1 MLQLRHT
8 VPFVDDVMPNIGLL
22 WDTGMYLDGL
32 ILCQNGQVP
41 FSKLIL
47 SCHSNLV
54 YQALTDNGEDQVILL
69 KDFSVSVVRG
79 LISLL
84 HGSQVAFTTN
94 KLAET
99 EELLDL
105 LEISLSDGFCQ
116 LDQLLKARRSRKR
129 KLNDDEDDVVITFD
143 KKNIK
148 KANISDLIRVGEREV
163 SPKDLEL
170 KKRRIN
176 YHTKSYTDWSKVA
189 ADKVVI
195 KEEPVDEVT
204 PIPIIQRVTYAKN
217 LDFSDIVTV
226 NIDQYDSHKES
237 CIPKEFTDMKFKS
250 HDLQLKGREAPYRLR
265 NRSGSGSLIEES
277 ELVVDLSY
285 KRRRRSS
292 GKSDVSKSSDNNISL
307 VKANDDHTNSQI
319 NHLEN
324 EKLNVQSDKEPEN
337 ILSGDSFAI
346 DEKVEYVI
354 GSGINLDQEEFIDQ
368 DDQEYEPAIVE
379 EQRITTVVIENE
391 NENTTSEGLKDVDSS
406 ILIHTLSPSKVSRRN
421 RSLSQTTG
429 FLKTEDE
436 AKSLVAPYIAKIDSR
451 PPKYRCLFKDSD
463 PEKADCDYINSRLL
477 MTQCHVYKH
486 LDIYLYQCNYCEL
499 KCRLETNFEKHL
511 NTHGVTRR
519 REKMGK
525 YIYLDEKSELSQHSV
540 AESGDEFG
548 NRRFRADFDKV
559 ETNIECSSSVED
571 NDCQRLF
578 SEYETQHGNNKIKS
592 RLLDA
597 RENRETIDNIERFVE
612 ETNIT
617 IDEKEMKLEKNLMET
632 INNLRDTQTLVSPE
646 EGFKKAFD
654 YYFKESESNLFIC
667 KICLENKEHFDCERE
682 SVIRT
687 HIFKHLNIFIYECK
701 FCGELFRSKQ
711 LLKCHNDHIHCKT
724 AEDAFRILDEISTD
738 SDSKNYSQ
746 LHSYH
751 TSKKSVFLGEEKARS
766 IISSYIVYNM
776 RREQDEMDVRL
787 ECSLCQFRNE
797 SEIEVYEH
805 IAVVHLNIYQYKCD
819 FCSLKV
825 KIKRHLIEHM
835 LEKHG
840 LDEQE
845 EKTEM
850 VITQSEDG
858 SVSFVND
865 PDKNEIKTLDND
877 NMDDEAAITLNVPVQ
892 LSDTFKD
899 TPQDDEFP
907 YAEHNMTVKVG
918 PNGAKKVF
926 VGDAKFPLLRL
937 NRSVLNK
944 LSKGK
949 LLSKKQAD
957 EMVFG
962 YTIHNAESKMYE
974 CTLCNGTVQKEKS
987 YLIQRHLYDHFN
999 IYFLKCELC
1008 NDIFRFATQFR
1019 DHLEAHKK
1027 AENRNKE
1034 ESVKKKANHLKD
1046 KIGNYHEAEDF
1057 SFIPA
1062 EEAKDIV
1069 ESYYTFEETAEEDVL
1084 YQCKLCDFT
1093 VNSNSRM
1100 YNHCLKQH
1108 LKIYQYQCDLCD
1120 ELFKLDIDLKR
1131 HYFKIHRK
1139 KYQKNVKLDKL
1150 AKTDKYYESNE
1161 TDFPDVD
1168 ITTISMDQLKG
1179 KKISTKQ
1186 AKSIKGSYMIFN
1198 EATKLHECE
1207 LCDYKREWR
1216 GNLQFHVLA
1225 EHYDVYLYQC
1235 PYPGCEVMLRNWSA
1249 FQNHQKSHK
1258 EPTPH
1263 VALESTSIE
1272 TDFHLLKEPVY
1283 VGEEEGWKIARGYH
1297 YYDKNAGL
1305 HQCKMCQ
1312 FSARSQQAS
1321 IHVLAKH
1328 LPCVYLY
1335 RCQYCGKDF
1344 RYSRVRWREHLALHR
1359 EGKVKCEHCP
1369 DNSDKV
1375 FTKESLKAHMRRNH
1389 TLGRFTCG
1397 VAGCGMVFTTKSEVR
1412 AHEKE
1417 VHLIGLPAKC
1427 VSHVCEWCDYAF
1439 PTRSRW
1445 KKHVI
1450 LCQRGTSR
1458 TGFRKQISDVL
1469 QWLGKG
1475 AYKCTFC
1482 GVEFHPEPDNVT
1494 RTGLPEARNHVAT
1507 VHGMKHMKKAKMQW
1521 HGDPKHY
1528 NKEDLYRDKTMF
1540 WNQKV
1545 KDIEKVRNMA
1555 QQESKLFTIQNEVN
1569 ENIAE
1574 AAKSHKAMME
1584 ALGYPDKKVLDP
1596 NKAVFMK
1603 LVQAGQSE
1611 DLEPGQLATLQP
1623 GDIVEDGL
1631 VEHQV
1636 VVNIVNEN
1644 GEIEQRQVV
1653 VNIVNENGE
1662 IEQRQVILDQSSGT
1676 HTLIDQSQLYLN
1688 QEEIEPDDTHDVH
1701 HEVVFESS
1709 EQGDML
1715 DELEVGQQAVVF
1727 QSIQRRYKTETLLE
1741 QNVEF
1746 SDVGSIQI
1754 VESVDES
1761 NMDYVEV
1768 PPQ

>member
-22 WDTGMYLDGL
+22 WDTGMHLDGM
-32 ILCQNGQVP
+32 IFCQNGQVP

-47 SCHSNLV
+47 SCHSTLV
-54 YQALTDNGEDQVILL
+54 FQALTDNGEDQVIML

-79 LISLL
+79 LVSLL
-84 HGSQVAFTTN
+84 HGSQLPFSTT
-94 KLAET
+94 KLTEL

-105 LEISLSDGFCQ
+105 LGISLSNRFCH
-116 LDQLLKARRSRKR
+116 LDQLLRARRSRKR

-143 KKNIK
+143 EKNIK
-148 KANISDLIRVGEREV
+148 KPKISDLIRVGEREV

-170 KKRRIN
+170 KKRRVN

-189 ADKVVI
+189 TDKIVI
-195 KEEPVDEVT
+195 KEEPIDEAT
-204 PIPIIQRVTYAKN
+204 PIPIIQRVTYEKN
-217 LDFSDIVTV
+217 VDISYQ
-226 NIDQYDSHKES
+226 NSFDLIEKCANKES
-237 CIPKEFTDMKFKS
+237 CNPETKDKNQE
-250 HDLQLKGREAPYRLR
+250 LQTEMREVPYRLR
-265 NRSGSGSLIEES
+265 SRSGSLEEEN

-292 GKSDVSKSSDNNISL
+292 GKSDISKSSDINSSL
-307 VKANDDHTNSQI
+307 IKENDDLKHFHV
-319 NHLEN
+319 NHFEKEN
-324 EKLNVQSDKEPEN
+324 PTVQSDQK
-337 ILSGDSFAI
+337 LGDAI
-346 DEKVEYVI
+346 CEGSLGIGEKSEYVI
-354 GSGINLDQEEFIDQ
+354 DSEIDIGQEQLIEH
-368 DDQEYEPAIVE
+368 DDEEYEPAFVE
-379 EQRITTVVIENE
+379 EERITTVVIDNE
-391 NENTTSEGLKDVDSS
+391 VNNVTNEGINDVDSS

-421 RSLSQTTG
+421 RSVSQTPG

-436 AKSLVAPYIAKIDSR
+436 AKSIAAPYIAKIDSR
-451 PPKYRCLFKDSD
+451 PPKYRCIFKNNPLETSGV
-463 PEKADCDYINSRLL
+463 DCDYINSRLL

-486 LDIYLYQCNYCEL
+486 LDIYLYQCIYCGL

-525 YIYLDEKSELSQHSV
+525 YLYLDEKSETNQFSTV
-540 AESGDEFG
+540 EAGVDVGDKGFKAVFVKE
-548 NRRFRADFDKV
+548 FDKA
-559 ETNIECSSSVED
+559 ETSIGSSTYVKD
-571 NDCQRLF
+571 KDYQRLF
-578 SEYETQHGNNKIKS
+578 NEQQDNV
-592 RLLDA
+592 
-597 RENRETIDNIERFVE
+597 ETIDNIEKFME
-612 ETNIT
+612 ETKIK
-617 IDEKEMKLEKNLMET
+617 IDKEQNLEKNLMET
-632 INNLRDTQTLVSPE
+632 INNIPDTQTLMSPE
-646 EGFKKAFD
+646 EGFKRAFD
-654 YYFKESESNLFIC
+654 YYFKESESNLFLC

-687 HIFKHLNIFIYECK
+687 HVFKHLNIFIYECK

-711 LLKCHNDHIHCKT
+711 LLKCHNDHVHCKT
-724 AEDAFRILDEISTD
+724 AEDAFRILDEVSTE
-738 SDSKNYSQ
+738 SDTKNYSQ

-751 TSKKSVFLGEEKARS
+751 TSKKAVFLGEEKARS

-776 RREQDEMDVRL
+776 RREQDEMDLRL

-805 IAVVHLNIYQYKCD
+805 IAIEHLNIYQYKCD
-819 FCSLKV
+819 FCSMKV

-840 LDEQE
+840 LDQLE

-858 SVSFVND
+858 SVSFVTD
-865 PDKNEIKTLDND
+865 TDKSEIKPLNND
-877 NMDDEAAITLNVPVQ
+877 NLDDESAITLNVPVQ
-892 LSDTFKD
+892 ICETN
-899 TPQDDEFP
+899 QIDDDFP

-918 PNGAKKVF
+918 PNGSKKVF

-999 IYFLKCELC
+999 IYFLKCEMC
-1008 NDIFRFATQFR
+1008 NDIFRFATQFK

-1027 AENRNKE
+1027 AEHKNKE
-1034 ESVKKKANHLKD
+1034 DYDKKKANHLKD

-1057 SFIPA
+1057 TFIPY

-1069 ESYYTFEETAEEDVL
+1069 ESYYTFEDTAEDDVI

-1093 VNSNSRM
+1093 VNSNLRM

-1120 ELFKLDIDLKR
+1120 EFFKLDMDIKR
-1131 HYFKIHRK
+1131 HYLKIHK
-1139 KYQKNVKLDKL
+1139 KTYQKNVKLDKL
-1150 AKTDKYYESNE
+1150 AKTDKYYESHE

-1168 ITTISMDQLKG
+1168 ISILSMDQLKG
-1179 KKISTKQ
+1179 KKISTLQ

-1198 EATKLHECE
+1198 ETTKLHECE

-1225 EHYDVYLYQC
+1225 EHYDVYLYKC
-1235 PYPGCEVMLRNWSA
+1235 PFPGCEVLLRNWSA
-1249 FQNHQKSHK
+1249 FQTHQKCHK
-1258 EPTPH
+1258 EVTPY
-1263 VALESTSIE
+1263 VVLESTNID
-1272 TDFHLLKEPVY
+1272 TNYHLLKEPVY
-1283 VGEEEGWKIARGYH
+1283 VGEEQGWKIARGYH
-1297 YYDKNAGL
+1297 YYDKTVGL

-1312 FSARSQQAS
+1312 FSSRSQQAS

-1359 EGKVKCEHCP
+1359 EGKNKCEHCP
-1369 DNSDKV
+1369 QNSDKV

-1507 VHGMKHMKKAKMQW
+1507 VHGMKHMRKAKMQW

-1528 NKEDLYRDKTMF
+1528 NKEDLYRDKTIF

-1584 ALGYPDKKVLDP
+1584 ALGYPNKKVLEQ
-1596 NKAVFMK
+1596 NKAVL
-1603 LVQAGQSE
+1603 LVQPGQSE

-1644 GEIEQRQVV
+1644 GEIEQRQV
-1653 VNIVNENGE
+1653 
-1662 IEQRQVILDQSSGT
+1662 ILDPSSGA
-1676 HTLIDQSQLYLN
+1676 HTLIDQSQLYFD
-1688 QEEIEPDDTHDVH
+1688 QEEIGPEDAHDLQ

-1709 EQGDML
+1709 DQGAML
-1715 DELEVGQQAVVF
+1715 DGLEVGQQAVVL
-1727 QSIQRRYKTETLLE
+1727 QSIQRGYKRETLLE

-1754 VESVDES
+1754 VENVDSSSME
-1761 NMDYVEV
+1761 YVEV

>member
-1 MLQLRHT
+1 MLQIRHT

-22 WDTGMYLDGL
+22 WGSEMYLDGL
-32 ILCQNGQVP
+32 IMCKDGQVP

-47 SCHSNLV
+47 SCHSTLV
-54 YQALTDNGEDQVILL
+54 HHALTDNGEDQVIILQ
-69 KDFSVSVVRG
+69 DFSVSVVRG
-79 LISLL
+79 LVSLL
-84 HGSQVAFTTN
+84 HGCQVAFTTYN
-94 KLAET
+94 LAEV

-105 LEISLSDGFCQ
+105 LGIALSDTVDN
-116 LDQLLKARRSRKR
+116 LELLLRTRRSRKR
-129 KLNDDEDDVVITFD
+129 KLNNDEDDVVITFD

-148 KANISDLIRVGEREV
+148 KAKLSDLIKVGVREV

-170 KKRRIN
+170 KKRRVN
-176 YHTKSYTDWSKVA
+176 YHTKTYTDWSKVA
-189 ADKVVI
+189 ADRVVV
-195 KEEPVDEVT
+195 KEEPVDEIRT
-204 PIPIIQRVTYAKN
+204 PIPIIKRVTYEKKN
-217 LDFSDIVTV
+217 DLSIKSPDVREKLDST
-226 NIDQYDSHKES
+226 
-237 CIPKEFTDMKFKS
+237 
-250 HDLQLKGREAPYRLR
+250 GAPEVGYASQPRLR
-265 NRSGSGSLIEES
+265 NRSGSGSLMDES
-277 ELVVDLSY
+277 ELVVDLSCKR
-285 KRRRRSS
+285 KRR
-292 GKSDVSKSSDNNISL
+292 KSDISKSSNSSQPV
-307 VKANDDHTNSQI
+307 VKETDVTNSFKSEMPVSEQVESKTPCETP
-319 NHLEN
+319 LVSE
-324 EKLNVQSDKEPEN
+324 ES
-337 ILSGDSFAI
+337 
-346 DEKVEYVI
+346 VEYMI
-354 GSGINLDQEEFIDQ
+354 DKQIDLDQEEDAPHH
-368 DDQEYEPAIVE
+368 DHGYEPAVVE
-379 EQRITTVVIENE
+379 EQMVTTVVINNE
-391 NENTTSEGLKDVDSS
+391 SNEGMPDDIKEVDSS

-421 RSLSQTTG
+421 RSLTQNTG
-429 FLKTEDE
+429 LLKSEEE
-436 AKSLVAPYIAKIDSR
+436 AKEMASPFIAKIDSR
-451 PPKYRCLFKDSD
+451 PPKYRCLFKDSSISG
-463 PEKADCDYINSRLL
+463 EDCDYSNSRLL

-486 LDIYLYQCNYCEL
+486 LDIFLYQCSYCEL

-519 REKMGK
+519 KEKMGK
-525 YIYLDEKSELSQHSV
+525 YIYLEEKSESSQV
-540 AESGDEFG
+540 GIAENGVDSNFQGIMYENSYEKNEKG
-548 NRRFRADFDKV
+548 
-559 ETNIECSSSVED
+559 IVED

-578 SEYETQHGNNKIKS
+578 SEYVKTHDRKLVSPETS
-592 RLLDA
+592 EA
-597 RENRETIDNIERFVE
+597 AENVETIHNIEKFVE
-612 ETNIT
+612 ETNMKV
-617 IDEKEMKLEKNLMET
+617 DDKEINLERNLMET
-632 INNLRDTQTLVSPE
+632 IKNIPDSLTLMSPE
-646 EGFKKAFD
+646 EGFKRAFD
-654 YYFKESESNLFIC
+654 YYFKDEETNIFLC

-711 LLKCHNDHIHCKT
+711 LLKCHNDHMHCKT
-724 AEDAFRILDEISTD
+724 AEEAFSILDGATAE
-738 SDSKNYSQ
+738 SDAKKYNQ

-751 TSKKSVFLGEEKARS
+751 NSKKSVFLGEEKARS

-776 RREQDEMDVRL
+776 RREQDEMDLRL

-805 IAVVHLNIYQYKCD
+805 IAIEHLNIFQYKCD
-819 FCSLKV
+819 FCSMKV

-840 LDEQE
+840 LDELE
-845 EKTEM
+845 EKTETI
-850 VITQSEDG
+850 ITQSEDG
-858 SVSFVND
+858 YVSFVTNQD
-865 PDKNEIKTLDND
+865 QTEFKPVDND
-877 NMDDEAAITLNVPVQ
+877 ILEDESAITLNVPVQ
-892 LSDTFKD
+892 FSDNFND
-899 TPQDDEFP
+899 TSQEDDDFP

-918 PNGAKKVF
+918 ANGAKKVY
-926 VGDAKFPLLRL
+926 VGDAKYPLLRL

-974 CTLCNGTVQKEKS
+974 CTLCNGAVQKEKS

-999 IYFLKCELC
+999 IYFLKCDLC
-1008 NDIFRFATQFR
+1008 NDIFRFATQFK

-1027 AENRNKE
+1027 AEVKSKE
-1034 ESVKKKANHLKD
+1034 GAVKKKANHLKD

-1057 SFIPA
+1057 SYIPA

-1069 ESYYTFEETAEEDVL
+1069 ESYYRFEEAEEDNVIFH
-1084 YQCKLCDFT
+1084 CKLCDFT
-1093 VNSNSRM
+1093 ANNNSRM

-1131 HYFKIHRK
+1131 HYMKIHRK
-1139 KYQKNVKLDKL
+1139 KYQKNTKLDKL
-1150 AKTDKYYESNE
+1150 AKTDKHYESLE
-1161 TDFPDVD
+1161 SDFPDVD
-1168 ITTISMDQLKG
+1168 ISTIPMEQLKG

-1198 EATKLHECE
+1198 ETTKMHECE
-1207 LCDYKREWR
+1207 LCDFKREWR

-1225 EHYDVYLYQC
+1225 EHYDVYLYKC
-1235 PYPGCEVMLRNWSA
+1235 PFPGCGTMLRNWSA
-1249 FQNHQKSHK
+1249 FQTHQKSHK
-1258 EPTPH
+1258 EPTPN
-1263 VALESTSIE
+1263 VVNKEEVKTINSNY
-1272 TDFHLLKEPVY
+1272 HLLKEPVY
-1283 VGEEEGWKIARGYH
+1283 VGEEEGIKIARGYH
-1297 YYDKNAGL
+1297 YFDSALGL
-1305 HQCKMCQ
+1305 HQCKLCQ

-1328 LPCVYLY
+1328 LPSVYLY
-1335 RCQYCGKDF
+1335 RCQFCGKDF

-1359 EGKVKCEHCP
+1359 EGKVKCEQCP
-1369 DNSDKV
+1369 DTSDKV

-1397 VAGCGMVFTTKSEVR
+1397 VAGCGMVFTTKGEVR

-1469 QWLGKG
+1469 HWLGKG

-1482 GVEFHPEPDNVT
+1482 GAEFHPEPDNVT

-1507 VHGMKHMKKAKMQW
+1507 VHGMKHMRKAKMQW

-1528 NKEDLYRDKTMF
+1528 NKEDLYRDKTVF

-1584 ALGYPDKKVLDP
+1584 ALGYQDKKALDP

-1603 LVQAGQSE
+1603 LLQTGQRE

-1631 VEHQV
+1631 VE
-1636 VVNIVNEN
+1636 N
-1644 GEIEQRQVV
+1644 QVV

-1662 IEQRQVILDQSSGT
+1662 IEQRQVILDQSSGANN
-1676 HTLIDQSQLYLN
+1676 LINQSQLYFD
-1688 QEEIEPDDTHDVH
+1688 QEDMEPGDAHDLH
-1701 HEVVFESS
+1701 HEVVFENSN
-1709 EQGDML
+1709 QGVML
-1715 DELEVGQQAVVF
+1715 NELEIGQQAVVL
-1727 QSIQRRYKTETLLE
+1727 QSIHSGYKS
-1741 QNVEF
+1741 EF
-1746 SDVGSIQI
+1746 SDVGNIQI
-1754 VESVDES
+1754 VENVDDS
-1761 NMDYVEV
+1761 NMEYEEV